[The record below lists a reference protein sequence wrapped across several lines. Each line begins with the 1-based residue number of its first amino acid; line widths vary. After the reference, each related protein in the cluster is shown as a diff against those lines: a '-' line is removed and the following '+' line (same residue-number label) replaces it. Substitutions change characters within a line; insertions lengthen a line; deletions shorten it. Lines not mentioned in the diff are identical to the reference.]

1 MKQALIDKIRRG
13 ESLPPLVGA
22 TLCAAEPL
30 TRLGMWWRLR
40 QPRTRVAARVI
51 SFGNITA
58 GGVGKTPAVIERT
71 RAELAQGR
79 RVAVL
84 TRGYGARRT
93 PEPVWVEGDVTADDV
108 QSLGEEAALILRR
121 VPRVAVVKAA
131 DRVAGAQTA
140 LEHGCDTLILDDGF
154 QFVML
159 ERDENVVVID
169 ASNPF
174 GNGHLLPR
182 GILREPLDALARATH
197 VVLTRCDQ
205 AKDVDAVEQ
214 QVRAWLPEAPV
225 RKTRHAPTRLWRV
238 NDGQETPLE
247 TLRGQRIAAVCAI
260 GHPEAFFKTLE
271 SLGAVISERHVYP
284 DHATIPV
291 DRLPASALV
300 ITTEKDAIR
309 MHEPAES
316 VYALGIDLQDC

>member
-1 MKQALIDKIRRG
+1 
-13 ESLPPLVGA
+13 
-22 TLCAAEPL
+22 
-30 TRLGMWWRLR
+30 
-40 QPRTRVAARVI
+40 
-51 SFGNITA
+51 
-58 GGVGKTPAVIERT
+58 
-71 RAELAQGR
+71 
-79 RVAVL
+79 
-84 TRGYGARRT
+84 
-93 PEPVWVEGDVTADDV
+93 
-108 QSLGEEAALILRR
+108 
-121 VPRVAVVKAA
+121 VAVVKAA